1 MLGAAVL
8 DEHATLGLRAL
19 GPQDSFLLVSL
30 ATGLD
35 VHHALGA
42 EQVIEQSRNVPVR
55 LLSAK
60 QLTVGDVRETMRARR
75 PSPGAGQ

>member
-8 DEHATLGLRAL
+8 DEHATVGLRAL
-19 GPQDSFLLVSL
+19 GPQHSFLLVSL

-42 EQVIEQSRNVPVR
+42 EQVIEQARNVPVR

-60 QLTVGDVRETMRARR
+60 QLTVGDVRETMRSRR
-75 PSPGAGQ
+75 PSLGAGQ